1 MPVSTSAMKEK
12 LYDIAIDKP
21 LTSARRKALNQHIA
35 RNLHSDVPL
44 RYEWD
49 AGAVEILRITADPM
63 IFEVKFHP
71 QKVEI
76 YASAPLW
83 ARLLLTAKKKELLKQ
98 EIQSILSGTG
108 FVTGENDDS
117 QRTRHPLNG

>member
-1 MPVSTSAMKEK
+1 MKEK

-21 LTSARRKALNQHIA
+21 LTSARRKALNQHIT
-35 RNLHSDVPL
+35 RDIHLSDVPL

-49 AGAVEILRITADPM
+49 SKAAEILRITAEPVT
-63 IFEVKFHP
+63 FEVKFHA

-98 EIQSILSGTG
+98 EIQTILSNTG
-108 FVTGENDDS
+108 FVTGKKDDS
-117 QRTRHPLNG
+117 QRTRHKVK

>member
-1 MPVSTSAMKEK
+1 MASSVVAPCG
-12 LYDIAIDKP
+12 
-21 LTSARRKALNQHIA
+21 
-35 RNLHSDVPL
+35 
-44 RYEWD
+44 
-49 AGAVEILRITADPM
+49 AGAWLVVMRAGDGGVTVVVRCRWLSGRGLDDDNAMVIGYGWGVADPM
-63 IFEVKFHP
+63 TFEVKFHA

-117 QRTRHPLNG
+117 QQARYHLNG

>member
-1 MPVSTSAMKEK
+1 MKEK
-12 LYDIAIDKP
+12 LYDIAIENP

-35 RNLHSDVPL
+35 RNVHLSDVPL

-49 AGAVEILRITADPM
+49 SKAAEILRITADPM
-63 IFEVKFHP
+63 TFEVKFHA

-83 ARLLLTAKKKELLKQ
+83 ARLLLTAKKKELLKK
-98 EIQSILSGTG
+98 EIQSILSRTG
-108 FVTGENDDS
+108 FVTAKTTILSERDI
-117 QRTRHPLNG
+117 T